1 MYNRLS
7 QNTHCRIVICGYGA
21 VTPLGIAGSEDSLW
35 LNLIEGRSAIRP
47 FNFNPQEVNIGAKV
61 ASWISD
67 DDSDPYAFRIKD
79 YLNSIP
85 HPDTNPKLHRADL
98 SIQLGVAAASLAFE
112 HASLQKIKNIG
123 RITGV
128 SAATGLG
135 GGRSFN
141 QSLDSFR
148 LKGRNKAM
156 TFTVPNVMPNAVG
169 GTTSIV
175 FGLHGP
181 STTITTACA
190 SGNYAICDAADKI
203 KLGYAKVMMVVG
215 AEAMAVPFMIAS
227 FDQLGALS
235 HSSSIYAS
243 KPFSSLRDGF
253 VMGEGGGALVLAELS
268 YAEKHGLPIIAELI
282 GYATN
287 SGANDIVQPSIE
299 GAECCM
305 EAALDMAGIPNDKID
320 YVNAHGTSTPE
331 GDPKE
336 AEALWNVFADR
347 NSITPPKMPHIN
359 SSKALLGHTL
369 GAAGV
374 IEAVI
379 TLKTLETGIIHPMK
393 KWHTPDYPLDPVCSM
408 PIDVRGKVSTNPY
421 NLSLPIVI
429 KRTSGNFQ
437 IAMSNS
443 FGFGDHNAVVIFKK
457 L

>member
-1 MYNRLS
+1 MNNQSSRK
-7 QNTHCRIVICGYGA
+7 HDRRVVICGYGA
-21 VTPLGIAGSEDSLW
+21 VTPLGLAGSEDSLW
-35 LNLIEGRSAIRP
+35 LNLIEGRTAIRP
-47 FNFNPQEVNIGAKV
+47 FEFDPCDFNISARVS
-61 ASWISD
+61 SWISQE
-67 DDSDPYAFRIKD
+67 DSDPYSFNMKD
-79 YLNSIP
+79 YLELIP
-85 HPDTNPKLHRADL
+85 FPDTNPKLFRADL
-98 SIQLGVAAASLAFE
+98 SIQLGVAAASLAYE
-112 HASLQKIKNIG
+112 HAGLSKISNIND
-123 RITGV
+123 ITGV

-148 LKGRNKAM
+148 LKGKNKAM
-156 TFTVPNVMPNAVG
+156 IFTVPNVMPNAVG

-175 FGLHGP
+175 FGLQGP

-203 KLGYAKVMMVVG
+203 KLGHAEVMVVVG

-235 HSSSIYAS
+235 HSDSTYAS
-243 KPFSSLRDGF
+243 KPFSNLRDGF
-253 VMGEGGGALVLAELS
+253 VMGEGGGALVLADFS

-299 GAECCM
+299 GATRCM
-305 EAALDMAGIPNDKID
+305 EAALDMARISNGKID

-347 NSITPPKMPHIN
+347 NSINIPKMPLIN
-359 SSKALLGHTL
+359 SSKSLLGHTL
-369 GAAGV
+369 GAAGI

-393 KWHTPDYPLDPVCSM
+393 KLHTPDYPLDPVCLM
-408 PIDVRGKVSTNPY
+408 PQDAYNKTSINPY
-421 NLSLPIVI
+421 NLALPIVI
-429 KRTSGNFQ
+429 KKTSGNFQ

-443 FGFGDHNAVVIFKK
+443 FGFGDHNSVVIFKK